1 MQNPNNFIPY
11 IICCSITFVVTAAL
25 GFILNIQTQKKSN
38 LLQLET
44 QSQLMKATGETELA
58 KKDIELAKKE
68 ITQLK
73 EGNSIMQTSW
83 YGTADNLKNLEA
95 KLRDREFELI
105 EILSLPNPGDSP
117 LEVLANDTQN
127 LSWNMIIE
135 EIKKLKSQAKDQQ
148 EYQLRNE

>member
-11 IICCSITFVVTAAL
+11 IISCSITFVVTAAL

-44 QSQLMKATGETELA
+44 QSQLMKATVETELA

-68 ITQLK
+68 ITKLE

-83 YGTADNLKNLEA
+83 YGTADNLRNLEA
-95 KLRDREFELI
+95 KLRDRELELI
-105 EILSLPNPGDSP
+105 EILSLPNAGDSP
-117 LEVLANDTQN
+117 IEVHGNDTLN
-127 LSWNMIIE
+127 LSWNMIIK
-135 EIKKLKSQAKDQQ
+135 EIKKLKNQAKVQQ
-148 EYQLRNE
+148 ED

>member
-1 MQNPNNFIPY
+1 MQNPSNFIPY
-11 IICCSITFVVTAAL
+11 IICCSITFVVTAVL

-44 QSQLMKATGETELA
+44 QSQLMKATVETELA

-83 YGTADNLKNLEA
+83 YGTADNLRNLEA

-105 EILSLPNPGDSP
+105 EILSLPNSGDSP
-117 LEVLANDTQN
+117 IEVHANDTLN
-127 LSWNMIIE
+127 LSWNMIIK
-135 EIKKLKSQAKDQQ
+135 EIKKLKNQAKDQ
-148 EYQLRNE
+148 